1 MKLTSF
7 WAPYQCY
14 RRGAAKMLP
23 MSDEWI
29 EIARSIY
36 PTGVYQ
42 VEKSRPGIAHVRSR
56 STDPTTICGL
66 QSKGLQMVMPEASQ
80 FWCGRCLSVLKKDL
94 RLMSPRWRH
103 ADQY

>member
-1 MKLTSF
+1 MI
-7 WAPYQCY
+7 
-14 RRGAAKMLP
+14 P

-29 EIARSIY
+29 ETARRVY

-42 VEKSRPGIAHVRSR
+42 VENSRPGIAHVRAR
-56 STDPTTICGL
+56 GADPATICGL
-66 QSKGLQMVMPEASQ
+66 KALGLQIVMPEGSQ

-94 RLMSPRWRH
+94 RRISPRRRY